1 MKKRRLTALLMA
13 GVMAFGMMACGSSG
27 EDKSSGKD
35 AAKEEDAGEEKIPLK
50 ISHHPYLHGL
60 PSIYAEEN
68 GLYDKFDYTIECMPA
83 DRCRMRRLLPVHGKL
98 ERQESE
104 VLFWAVPLTI

>member
-60 PSIYAEEN
+60 PSMTSLIIRS
-68 GLYDKFDYTIECMPA
+68 TCMPA
-83 DRCRMRRLLPVHGKL
+83 DRCRMRRLLPVRGKL